1 LHIRLAQDH
10 CEEKVVPSRHSAALW
25 PREHGAYVQL
35 LAPMLSAL
43 AFAPST
49 PAAFVCAALAIALF
63 LAHEPLVVLL
73 GQRGAKCL
81 AANERAAR
89 RHLTIRVLVASLLAF
104 WLALVTPSVALALV
118 LPAALGAGTLI
129 SLLQRH
135 EKSLLGELT
144 AAAALTSFSAPVLLA
159 AGVPLRSIG
168 VFMAG
173 WLTVQALATVTARGF
188 VYRRRDQEGLIK
200 AASYAGLLAL
210 ALSALLVLR
219 SHLSLASCLA
229 LAPFVF
235 LALALRLQVYR
246 PRTPKGLGW
255 MLSLANLTAVLLFG
269 LTLPH
274 TP

>member
-1 LHIRLAQDH
+1 M
-10 CEEKVVPSRHSAALW
+10 PSRHSAALW

-35 LAPMLSAL
+35 LAPLLSAL
-43 AFAPST
+43 AFAPAT
-49 PAAFVCAALAIALF
+49 PAAFVCAALASALF

-81 AANERAAR
+81 AANASAAR
-89 RHLTIRVLVASLLAF
+89 KHLTIRLLVASLLAF
-104 WLALVTPSVALALV
+104 WLALAAPAVALALA
-118 LPAALGAGTLI
+118 LPAALAAAALI
-129 SLLQRH
+129 SLLQRR

-159 AGVPLRSIG
+159 AGVPLSAVG

-173 WLTVQALATVTARGF
+173 WLTVQALATVMARGF
-188 VYRRRDQEGLIK
+188 VYRRRDRERLIE
-200 AASYAGLLAL
+200 AASYAALLAL
-210 ALSALLVLR
+210 VMSALLVLR
-219 SHLSLASCLA
+219 SHLPLASCLA
-229 LAPFVF
+229 LVPFAF
-235 LALALRLQVYR
+235 LALALRLQLYQ

-255 MLSLANLTAVLLFG
+255 MLTLANLTAVLLFG